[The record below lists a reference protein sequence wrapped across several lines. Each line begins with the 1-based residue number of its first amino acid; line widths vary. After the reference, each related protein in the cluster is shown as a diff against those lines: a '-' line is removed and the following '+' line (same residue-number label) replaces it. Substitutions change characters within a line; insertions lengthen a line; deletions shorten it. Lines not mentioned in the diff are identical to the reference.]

1 MGRTQ
6 EFDTVAV
13 VQAARDVFWD
23 RGFEA
28 ASLADLEE
36 ATGLRRSSLYHAFDS
51 KRGLFD
57 AAVQDYL
64 DTVIRPR
71 LAVLAQAT
79 DGVTGLTAYF
89 SGVRTVIAT
98 LPEDSPRRGCLL
110 LNSAAGFAAHDDA
123 LRQVVDDYRAELTR
137 AVSDALTLAKP
148 DAEDAELAAEAR
160 LLTSL
165 SVSALLLARINR
177 DESVAMLDVALAQL
191 LRW

>member
-28 ASLADLEE
+28 TSLADLEV
-36 ATGLRRSSLYHAFDS
+36 ATGVRRSSLYHAFES

-71 LAVLAQAT
+71 LAVLARAT
-79 DGVTGLTAYF
+79 DGRAGLAAYF
-89 SGVRTVIAT
+89 SGVQTVIAT
-98 LPEDSPRRGCLL
+98 LPDDSPRRGCLL
-110 LNSAAGFAAHDDA
+110 LNSAAGFAGHDDA
-123 LRQVVDDYRAELTR
+123 LRQVVDGYRAELTG
-137 AVSDALTLAKP
+137 AVSDALARSRP
-148 DAEDAELAAEAR
+148 DADAGELAAEAR

-165 SVSALLLARINR
+165 SVSALLLARVNR
-177 DESVAMLDVALAQL
+177 EEAVAILDVALAQL
-191 LRW
+191 DRW